1 MEWAN
6 WLSKFIQDVG
16 FPIVVAVGIIGLIGW
31 IAHRLGQFCGPLIQ
45 QLHSSVME
53 FLGTTSK
60 SVSVQTDILNVM
72 ANDQKHYG
80 SLVTRIHNRIFGDD
94 SDELAQELED
104 NHGRRGAGSRGASAA
119 DGGGD

>member
-16 FPIVVAVGIIGLIGW
+16 FPIVVVVGIVGLLGW
-31 IAHRLGQFCGPLIQ
+31 ISHRLGQFCGPLIR
-45 QLHSSVME
+45 QLVSAVME

-60 SVSVQTDILNVM
+60 SVSVQTDILHVM

-94 SDELAQELED
+94 SDELVQELED
-104 NHGRRGAGSRGASAA
+104 NHGRRGAGSRGAPAA